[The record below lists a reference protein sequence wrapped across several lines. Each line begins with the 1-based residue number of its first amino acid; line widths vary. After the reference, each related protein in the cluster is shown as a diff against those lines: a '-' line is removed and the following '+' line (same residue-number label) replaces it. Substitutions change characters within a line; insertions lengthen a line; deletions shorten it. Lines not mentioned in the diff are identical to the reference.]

1 MLEEEPKKME
11 LSLSQRKKKN
21 SLDHIWMGALPV
33 LPEGAQDFAEWSG
46 IVVHCN
52 CGV

>member
-11 LSLSQRKKKN
+11 LSLSQRKKKILSTTSGWELCQSYRRVLR
-21 SLDHIWMGALPV
+21 SLR
-33 LPEGAQDFAEWSG
+33 SG
-46 IVVHCN
+46 VASVVHCI